1 MNEDWAQAIRRLTI
15 ALAGVAYVAVFL
27 TALSGGAA
35 VELAL
40 IKAAAAMVCLGVI
53 GRILLALVDV
63 PEKAGKPEPRAEAPR
78 RLDVA
83 VSAAPDETVGESK

>member
-1 MNEDWAQAIRRLTI
+1 MNEDWVQAIPRLTL

-40 IKAAAAMVCLGVI
+40 VKATAAMVCLGVI
-53 GRILLALVDV
+53 GKTLLALVDV
-63 PEKAGKPEPRAEAPR
+63 PETAGQPEARAEAPR